1 MVAASVHPVT
11 LALELAVHD
20 PRGIAVAAR
29 VGPTRIELCTALAL
43 GGLTP
48 STGLVE
54 AAVAARGSGGPAVH
68 VLVRPR
74 SGGFDYDEHERSVL
88 LADCRAAAARGAD
101 GVVVG
106 LTRPG
111 ADGAPEL
118 DVDGLAQVVAAV
130 PGLEVTVHRVVD
142 TLRSP
147 AEAVAALR
155 GTGVRR
161 VLTSGGAARAA
172 DGLAVLR
179 EVVAAAG
186 GKIEVMAGGGVR
198 PDGVAA
204 LRAAGVQ
211 AVHASAS
218 REGADVLDLGL
229 GSSPEST
236 RHATTDE
243 DLARLLVA
251 AVRACR

>member
-1 MVAASVHPVT
+1 MHPVT

-20 PRGIAVAAR
+20 PRGIAVASR

-48 STGLVE
+48 STGLVD
-54 AAVAARGSGGPAVH
+54 AAVAARGAGGPAVH
-68 VLVRPR
+68 VLIRPR
-74 SGGFDYDEHERSVL
+74 SGGFDYDQHERAVL
-88 LADCRAAAARGAD
+88 LADCRAAAAHGAD

-106 LTRPG
+106 LTRTGP
-111 ADGAPEL
+111 DGAPEL
-118 DVDGLAQVVAAV
+118 DLDGVAEVVAAV
-130 PGLEVTVHRVVD
+130 PGLEVTVHRVLD

-161 VLTSGGAARAA
+161 VLTSGGAPRAV
-172 DGLAVLR
+172 DGLATLR
-179 EVVAAAG
+179 DVVAAAG
-186 GKIEVMAGGGVR
+186 GEIEVMAGGGVR
-198 PDGVAA
+198 PEFVAA
-204 LRAAGVQ
+204 LSAVGVH

-218 REGADVLDLGL
+218 RDGADVLDLGL

-243 DLARLLVA
+243 DLARHLMA
-251 AVRACR
+251 AVRAAR